1 MSILLIYLSKFIVLT
16 IFYLLVTLCW
26 NLVVDSYILW
36 NMKTTNRLI
45 LSNKRVNMTT
55 WFIHQMGCVTPN
67 MTYLLNRLCESC
79 RINQFNKYVML
90 KLVDLDMIN
99 KYVVF
104 YAELYSQILIW
115 VNATKTRHMNMN
127 FHP

>member
-1 MSILLIYLSKFIVLT
+1 
-16 IFYLLVTLCW
+16 
-26 NLVVDSYILW
+26 
-36 NMKTTNRLI
+36 
-45 LSNKRVNMTT
+45 
-55 WFIHQMGCVTPN
+55 

-104 YAELYSQILIW
+104 YAELYSQILI
-115 VNATKTRHMNMN
+115 
-127 FHP
+127 